1 VRKGRAFLA
10 VASLTAEPVL
20 VYGRN
25 VVFPPNPVG
34 MKLYQG
40 HHLTE
45 LLALLI
51 IVCLFLLGLLLHLA
65 RRKTKTT
72 AQDDASWFYDI

>member
-1 VRKGRAFLA
+1 
-10 VASLTAEPVL
+10 
-20 VYGRN
+20 
-25 VVFPPNPVG
+25 